1 MKILLGVSG
10 CLSES
15 HLFEL
20 EFILISEVVVVDGG
34 AEQVEENAQL
44 QALQEGLVVC
54 LAHHECH
61 CEK

>member
-10 CLSES
+10 YLSES